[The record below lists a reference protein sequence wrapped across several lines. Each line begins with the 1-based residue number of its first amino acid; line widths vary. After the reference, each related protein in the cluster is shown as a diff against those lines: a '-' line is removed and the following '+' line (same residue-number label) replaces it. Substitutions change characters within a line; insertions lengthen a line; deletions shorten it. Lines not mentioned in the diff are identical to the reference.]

1 MSVTSIAYMRW
12 PVGCSECVGPLKEV
26 VKVAFEFAWSHRA
39 ANGADRGSV
48 RAWLLGITHE
58 KAVDVLRGLDSA
70 GDPSQEPADLAE
82 SDVAADEFVSTRA
95 GNREDAPAL
104 LDALAGVPPE
114 QSRVIELAY
123 FGGYNQS
130 EIAEMLEVPA
140 DIVSAE
146 CERHQSTWIAF
157 SRKATNER

>member
-1 MSVTSIAYMRW
+1 MRRGRRPRSGSCMSVTSIAYTRW

-82 SDVAADEFVSTRA
+82 SVVAADEFVSTRA

-114 QSRVIELAY
+114 QSRVIGACL
-123 FGGYNQS
+123 
-130 EIAEMLEVPA
+130 L
-140 DIVSAE
+140 SA
-146 CERHQSTWIAF
+146 
-157 SRKATNER
+157 ATTNRRSPRCLKCRPTS